1 MAVGEGMVEE
11 MGAGV
16 PVLGAQPK
24 NIAKQACKQSAYERN
39 FINRAFKRN
48 N

>member
-16 PVLGAQPK
+16 LLLGAQPK
-24 NIAKQACKQSAYERN
+24 KIAKQACKQSVYERI
-39 FINRAFKRN
+39 FIFRAL
-48 N
+48 